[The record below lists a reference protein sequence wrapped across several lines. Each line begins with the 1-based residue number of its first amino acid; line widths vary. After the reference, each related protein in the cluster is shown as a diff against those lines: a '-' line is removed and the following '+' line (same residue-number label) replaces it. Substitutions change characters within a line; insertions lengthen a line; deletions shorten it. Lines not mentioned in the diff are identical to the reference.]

1 MSSITINNNTLVF
14 GHQSPLYRVVSESG
28 LKENLMRMIVDKS
41 TVVYRKR
48 AFDTY
53 LLANSIFP
61 NKVAEVNDNVKY
73 AIGKLLDPFIS
84 GNIQQIEDIILKTP
98 RQKYAQGEV
107 YLTNEI
113 AKATGVK
120 STLVMI
126 VDSERESSTSGHG
139 IITYLTRNT
148 TNGYCSQID
157 AGWSNKFFNFKD
169 AANLSILVV
178 IPKQYLAS
186 LFIHTIPNDTKK
198 IGDVT
203 LDKLALRGYLIDNF
217 AIDLIKSFFSAIYS
231 DGIRSRVTSDILLLN
246 TLLQKEGSLAT
257 SIADETG
264 GNLDTACDTFAKYS
278 VDLHQ
283 FKASSNQE
291 HFVYELLKMSQFSNV
306 TLNPYEFYKGFID
319 VPYCQ
324 IENVFQ
330 KIPSFNRFSSGS
342 YTSNLIFSN
351 NLSEMDIFFE
361 DKDRDIVI
369 YGIKLLR
376 FLPFLLFNTYVI
388 GGGAYGAET
397 KNVLSSISSYITSL
411 LSFRSSNAQSA
422 PIVKFITENLNYIM
436 NDFAKQIASPLSVT
450 SNSKKAITMAIGKHG
465 VVLGADDEDSDKPKL
480 SLLGVTTGAL

>member
-28 LKENLMRMIVDKS
+28 LKENLTRMIVDKS

-73 AIGKLLDPFIS
+73 AIGKLLDPFVS
-84 GNIQQIEDIILKTP
+84 SNIRQIEDIILKTP
-98 RQKYAQGEV
+98 RQKYSQGEV

-120 STLVMI
+120 NTLVMI

-139 IITYLTRNT
+139 IITYLTRNVV
-148 TNGYCSQID
+148 NGTCEQID

-169 AANLSILVV
+169 AANLSILVI

-186 LFIHTIPNDTKK
+186 LFVHTIPDDTKK
-198 IGDVT
+198 LGDTT
-203 LDKLALRGYLIDNF
+203 LDNLSLKGLLVNNF

-231 DGIRSRVTSDILLLN
+231 DGIRTRVTSDILMLN
-246 TLLQKEGSLAT
+246 TLLQKEGSLVTAMV
-257 SIADETG
+257 DETG
-264 GNLDTACDTFAKYS
+264 GNVDTASDTFAKYA
-278 VDLHQ
+278 VNLHQ
-283 FKASSNQE
+283 FKASTNQE
-291 HFVYELLKMSQFSNV
+291 HFVYELLKMSQWSNI

-330 KIPSFNRFSSGS
+330 KIPCFNRFTMGQ
-342 YTSNLIFSN
+342 YANHNFSN
-351 NLSEMDIFFE
+351 NLSEMDMFFE

-376 FLPFLLFNTYVI
+376 FLPYLLFNTYII
-388 GGGAYGAET
+388 GGGAYGSET
-397 KNVLSSISSYITSL
+397 KTVLSSIGPYITSL
-411 LSFRSSNAQSA
+411 LSYRSSNAQSA
-422 PIVKFITENLNYIM
+422 PIVKFITDNLNYLI
-436 NDFAKQIASPLSVT
+436 NDFAKQISSPLSVT
-450 SNSKKAITMAIGKHG
+450 SNSKKAITTAIGKFG
-465 VVLGADDEDSDKPKL
+465 ITSTKDEEESPI
-480 SLLGVTTGAL
+480 SLLKAAADIV

>member
-14 GHQSPLYRVVSESG
+14 GYQSPLYRVVSESG
-28 LKENLMRMIVDKS
+28 LKENLTRMIVDKS

-73 AIGKLLDPFIS
+73 AIGKLLDPFVS
-84 GNIQQIEDIILKTP
+84 GNVRQIEDIILKTP
-98 RQKYAQGEV
+98 RQKYSQGEV
-107 YLTNEI
+107 YLTSEI

-120 STLVMI
+120 NTLVMI
-126 VDSERESSTSGHG
+126 ADSERESSTSGHG
-139 IITYLTRNT
+139 IITYLTRNVV
-148 TNGYCSQID
+148 NGTCSQID

-169 AANLSILVV
+169 AANLSILVI

-186 LFIHTIPNDTKK
+186 LFIHTIPEETKK
-198 IGDVT
+198 IGDVS
-203 LDKLALRGYLIDNF
+203 LDKLALKGSLIDNF

-246 TLLQKEGSLAT
+246 TLLQKEGSLVT
-257 SIADETG
+257 TIADETG
-264 GNLDTACDTFAKYS
+264 GNLDTACDAFAKYAI
-278 VDLHQ
+278 DLHQ

-291 HFVYELLKMSQFSNV
+291 HFVYELLKMSQYSNV
-306 TLNPYEFYKGFID
+306 ILNPYEFYKGFID

-330 KIPSFNRFSSGS
+330 KIPSFNRFNSGAYYAS
-342 YTSNLIFSN
+342 HNFSN

-376 FLPFLLFNTYVI
+376 FLPFMLFNTYVI

-397 KNVLSSISSYITSL
+397 RAVLSSISPYITSL
-411 LSFRSSNAQSA
+411 LSYRASNAASA
-422 PIVKFITENLNYIM
+422 PIVKFITDNLNYLI

-450 SNSKKAITMAIGKHG
+450 SNSKKAITLAIGKHG
-465 VVLGADDEDSDKPKL
+465 IMANPDDEDSVKPKL
-480 SLLGVTTGAL
+480 SLFDSIGE